1 MLKYGSGNCIYIVF
15 SFWAKTEPFP
25 PAFSALQAVFLAL
38 GPVFPYNGVA
48 VFFPVFFLI
57 LFWTDTEDW
66 QHYATERNGLGH
78 WSIGRTGPRYGAG
91 LRPKRLERDCGGPLL
106 CCGNLSAGEG
116 VTVLPLDV
124 TSEESCTAFV
134 KKALG
139 MESRVDVLVC
149 AAAQLVLGSCEN
161 TTVDELD
168 RLLDVNVLGAVRM
181 IRRALPLMRAQK
193 SGKIILFSS
202 INGLLGIPFQSAYT
216 ASKHA
221 LEGYAECL
229 AMETEP
235 FGIQVCLVEPGDHR
249 GGSSHTRLH
258 AKNETDTVYRQAYEN
273 TCAIIH
279 HDEEN
284 GLFPDRLGLEDR
296 AERPATAYALPS
308 EGRQARP
315 ASGRA
320 FAYPSSRQP
329 ESENSL
335 FLLSCSSL
343 RQVSEG
349 TF

>member
-1 MLKYGSGNCIYIVF
+1 MIAGAR
-15 SFWAKTEPFP
+15 SFAEGT
-25 PAFSALQAVFLAL
+25 S
-38 GPVFPYNGVA
+38 
-48 VFFPVFFLI
+48 
-57 LFWTDTEDW
+57 
-66 QHYATERNGLGH
+66 
-78 WSIGRTGPRYGAG
+78 
-91 LRPKRLERDCGGPLL
+91 PL
-106 CCGNLSAGEG
+106 GEG

-124 TSEESCTAFV
+124 TSEESCAAFV

-168 RLLDVNVLGAVRM
+168 KLLNVNVLGTVRM
-181 IRRALPLMRAQK
+181 VQRALPLMRRQK
-193 SGKIILFSS
+193 GGKMILFSS

-229 AMETEP
+229 AMETAD

-258 AKNETDTVYRQAYEN
+258 AKNETNTVYQKAYEN

-284 GLFPDRLGLEDR
+284 GLLSGPAGPENR

-320 FAYPSSRQP
+320 FAYPSSHQP

>member
-1 MLKYGSGNCIYIVF
+1 MQQKGMVWVIGASG
-15 SFWAKTEPFP
+15 
-25 PAFSALQAVFLAL
+25 
-38 GPVFPYNGVA
+38 
-48 VFFPVFFLI
+48 
-57 LFWTDTEDW
+57 
-66 QHYATERNGLGH
+66 GLGRATAQAFAQNG
-78 WSIGRTGPRYGAG
+78 WSVIAGARSFAAG
-91 LRPKRLERDCGGPLL
+91 TSPL
-106 CCGNLSAGEG
+106 GEG

-181 IRRALPLMRAQK
+181 IQRALPLMRAQK

-229 AMETEP
+229 AMETAD

-258 AKNETDTVYRQAYEN
+258 AKNETNTVYQKAYEN

-284 GLFPDRLGLEDR
+284 GLFPDRLGRKIVRNAQRRHMRFRLRVAKPDQHLAVLLHTLLPAGLNRKILCSYYDR
-296 AERPATAYALPS
+296 AH
-308 EGRQARP
+308 
-315 ASGRA
+315 
-320 FAYPSSRQP
+320 
-329 ESENSL
+329 
-335 FLLSCSSL
+335 
-343 RQVSEG
+343 V
-349 TF
+349 